1 MASFLVTN
9 RYATVFFIKEI
20 SFELKICRPG
30 QMMLLIEYIAF
41 VTEAGWNKLKDIN
54 VNTFWWDE
62 ES

>member
-20 SFELKICRPG
+20 SFELKIWRPG

-41 VTEAGWNKLKDIN
+41 VTEAG
-54 VNTFWWDE
+54 
-62 ES
+62 